1 MTSPF
6 KRSILDPQATEA
18 CAGVLSPALSTL
30 VDLALLL
37 KQAHWNVVG
46 KHFHPI
52 HEQLDEIVDTVQEAS
67 DSIAER
73 LVQLGVSPD
82 GRAATVAKDSQLA
95 AFPDGFQ
102 GGEATIQLTS
112 DAVKSAI
119 DVVRVAIDAL
129 GDLDPISEDLCIG
142 ISADLEK
149 HLWMLQAQEC

>member
-46 KHFHPI
+46 KNFHPI
-52 HEQLDEIVDTVQEAS
+52 HEQLDEIVDNVQEAS
-67 DSIAER
+67 DSVAER

-82 GRAATVAKDSQLA
+82 GRAATVAKDSKLA